1 MPKWTLMQKI
11 SSWLLLFNNSK
22 QLNAAPRRCRK
33 IYCSRK
39 TSISHAFAEDDAGT
53 FNGAGFL
60 VDKQN
65 RYIVTNAHVSGHGN
79 ANINIA
85 FEGYEYEEAAAHT
98 LTQF

>member
-1 MPKWTLMQKI
+1 MMHKN
-11 SSWLLLFNNSK
+11 LFLALIALTIPNS
-22 QLNAAPRRCRK
+22 LNAGSLEDAAKYTVRV
-33 IYCSRK
+33 K

-85 FEGYEYEEAAAHT
+85 FEGYEYEEAAAIYVDH
-98 LTQF
+98 F